1 MKPSHR
7 PLPTCWQRCISLFA
21 ALLVAVVGMAQLSG
35 VVVDATDGGPVPYA
49 TVQYKGNRVA
59 TKADGQ
65 GRFSIA
71 RHHGWRLTVSSVGYR
86 EQVLNIGP
94 QTTSTMTVRLAPD
107 NRRLG
112 EVTVSSKKR
121 SRYRRKDNP
130 AVELMRKVIAN
141 KKKGD
146 LKRHDFYRYQNY
158 QKIMLGLND
167 LKPEHLDKGLFK
179 KFPWLR
185 EQVDTS
191 QYTDK
196 LVLPLTVDE
205 MVTEHLYR
213 REPKTER
220 TIVKGTKSSGVNDLF
235 ETGEI
240 LTHIM
245 REVFADV
252 DIYDDYIPLMRHKFS
267 SPIGRDAI
275 QFYRYY
281 ITDTVYVGADR
292 CIHLDFVPNNQQ
304 DFGFRGQLYIIDDTT
319 YQVKRCE
326 LHVPRSG
333 DVNWVES
340 MQCMQEFTRQDDG
353 EWLLTIDD
361 MTCELMITDF
371 VQKAVV
377 TRTTRLSDFS
387 FAPLAKELFKGKNPM
402 VVEAGSDR
410 RSDAFWDEHRQ
421 VEFTKSERGMGSFL
435 SHIEQLKGY
444 KYAIFVL
451 KALFENYLETGT
463 RQHPSKFD
471 VGPINTMVSQNF
483 YDGLRLRLSGQTTA
497 NLNPHLF
504 LKGYYAYGTRTH
516 EHYYNSEL
524 TYSFTR
530 KQYLPQE
537 FPVNNLVFSSK
548 RDVAL
553 PSDKYS
559 LTDKDNVFTSLKV
572 HDIDKMLM
580 YNTQRVGYEYETP
593 THLRLSV
600 DLKAEKITP
609 IFRGERREESGERSV
624 ERGEWR
630 EESGER
636 NVEWGEF
643 SSFGTFNSPLRTTE
657 STFGVRY
664 APQEKFMNTKQR
676 RRLMNKD
683 AWYVGVSHTV
693 GFNHLLGGEYNY
705 HFTELDCFR
714 RTWLPMSW
722 GRIDAWLRAGQQW
735 SKVPW
740 PLLPMP
746 RANLSYVVDPRLF
759 NMVNNME
766 FLNDRYA
773 SLMLTWEMGG
783 KLFNRIPLLRH
794 LKWREILELKCLW
807 GTLSEKNNP
816 FLSKNRGDRFLMAFP
831 EGSYV
836 MDGRKPYWEWAVG
849 VQNIFSLIQI
859 EYVHRVNYL
868 DLPTA
873 QKHGIRFVINPTF

>member
-1 MKPSHR
+1 MVHSHKENWKR
-7 PLPTCWQRCISLFA
+7 ALFLTIGLFFIRLT
-21 ALLVAVVGMAQLSG
+21 LLAQLRG
-35 VVVDATDGGPVPYA
+35 IVVDAGDGGPVPYA

-59 TKADGQ
+59 AKADGQ
-65 GRFSIA
+65 GRFSID
-71 RHHGWRLTVSSVGYR
+71 RHNGWRLTISSVGYR
-86 EQVLNIGP
+86 EQVINVGP
-94 QTTSTMTVRLAPD
+94 QTSSPMTIRLSASGRTL
-107 NRRLG
+107 N
-112 EVTVSSKKR
+112 EVTVKSKKR

-146 LKRHDFYRYQNY
+146 LRRHDYYRYQNY

-167 LKPEHLDKGLFK
+167 LKAEQLDKGIFK

-205 MVTEHLYR
+205 MVTDHLWR
-213 REPKTER
+213 RTPKAER

-235 ETGEI
+235 QTSEI
-240 LTHIM
+240 LTNIM

-281 ITDTVYVGADR
+281 ITDTVFVGADR

-304 DFGFRGQLYIIDDTT
+304 DFGFRGQIYILDDSS

-326 LHVPRSG
+326 LHVPRSS

-340 MQCMQEFTRQDDG
+340 MQCMQEFAKQPDG
-353 EWLLTIDD
+353 EWLLTVDD
-361 MTCELMITDF
+361 MTCELMVTDF
-371 VQKAVV
+371 IQKAVV
-377 TRTTRLSDFS
+377 TRTTRLTDFS
-387 FAPLAKELFKGKNPM
+387 FAPLADEHFKKKNPV
-402 VVEAGSDR
+402 VVERGADR
-410 RSDAFWDEHRQ
+410 RSDDFWEKHRQ
-421 VEFTKSERGMGSFL
+421 VEFTKSERGMGTFL
-435 SHIEQLKGY
+435 TNIEQLKGF

-451 KALFENYLETGT
+451 KALFENYLETGS

-471 VGPINTMVSQNF
+471 VGPINTMISQNF
-483 YDGLRLRLSGQTTA
+483 HDGMRFRLSGQTTA

-504 LKGYYAYGTRTH
+504 AKGYYAYGTRTH
-516 EHYYNSEL
+516 EHYYNTEL
-524 TYSFTR
+524 TYSFAP
-530 KQYLPQE
+530 KDYLPQE
-537 FPVNNLVFSSK
+537 FPVSNIVFSSK

-553 PSDKYS
+553 PSDKYAI
-559 LTDKDNVFTSLKV
+559 TDKDNVFTSMKV
-572 HDIDKMLM
+572 HEIDKMLM
-580 YNTQRVGYEYETP
+580 YNTQRLALEYETP
-593 THLRLSV
+593 THLRLTA
-600 DLKAEKITP
+600 DLKTEKIVPIGNLVFQPLATATTLTP
-609 IFRGERREESGERSV
+609 LPDMRY
-624 ERGEWR
+624 
-630 EESGER
+630 
-636 NVEWGEF
+636 
-643 SSFGTFNSPLRTTE
+643 TE
-657 STFGVRY
+657 STFGLRY
-664 APQEKFMNTKQR
+664 APDEKFVNTKQR
-676 RRLMNKD
+676 RRVMNKD
-683 AWYVGVSHTV
+683 AWYVGITHTI
-693 GFNHLLGGEYNY
+693 GYNYLLGGQYDYN
-705 HFTELDCFR
+705 FTEIDCFR

-735 SKVPW
+735 NKVPW

-746 RANLSYVVDPRLF
+746 RANLSYVIDPRTF

-783 KLFNRIPLLRH
+783 KLLNRIPLLRR

-816 FLSKNRGDRFLMAFP
+816 FLPQNKTEKRLMVFP

-836 MDGRKPYWEWAVG
+836 MDGKTPYWEWAIG